1 MSFLF
6 RKPSLKLAV
15 LVLCA
20 LPTAQANTGL
30 APVDC
35 VINPFHVADI
45 SSPVPGVLEELQV
58 ERSAWVERGQA
69 LATMENSVE
78 QATVA
83 LAKKRA
89 EVDSEVQLADVNLQF
104 DQKRQLRIGKLHE
117 RQAVSVE
124 IRDEA
129 DREASLSR
137 WEVQQARDLRDI
149 RQLELRR
156 ARAQL
161 EQKTIR
167 SPLTGYV
174 ASIYRFPGEYV
185 EDQPILRV
193 VQLDPLLVEAV
204 VPMEMFGQIHEGME
218 ADVYPELQQNQSSV
232 ATVINVDPMG
242 DAASRTFGVRLE
254 LDNPDNALPAGLKC
268 EVKFRSVAENTVSP

>member
-204 VPMEMFGQIHEGME
+204 VPMEMFGQIREGME
-218 ADVYPELQQNQSSV
+218 ADVYPELQQNQSRV

-268 EVKFRSVAENTVSP
+268 ELKFRTDAQTTAAP

>member
-1 MSFLF
+1 MVVLHQKRPLWVGFLF
-6 RKPSLKLAV
+6 LFSVSLVHA
-15 LVLCA
+15 A
-20 LPTAQANTGL
+20 STL

-45 SSPVPGVLEELQV
+45 SSPVPGVLEDIEV
-58 ERSAWVERGQA
+58 ERSMWVERGQV

-78 QATVA
+78 RATVA
-83 LAKKRA
+83 LARKRA
-89 EVDSEVQLADVNLQF
+89 EVDSEVQLADVNLLF
-104 DQKRQLRIGKLHE
+104 DEKRQLRIGKLHE

-137 WEVQQARDLRDI
+137 WELQQAQDLREI

-167 SPLTGYV
+167 SPLTGFV

-204 VPMEMFGQIHEGME
+204 VPMEMFGQIKEGME
-218 ADVYPELQQNQSSV
+218 ADVYPELQQGQARV
-232 ATVINVDPMG
+232 ARVINVDPMG

-254 LDNPDNALPAGLKC
+254 LANPEYALPAGLKC
-268 EVKFRSVAENTVSP
+268 ELKFHSAEAAPHTP

>member
-6 RKPSLKLAV
+6 QKSSLKLAAW
-15 LVLCA
+15 LLCA
-20 LPTAQANTGL
+20 LPAAQANTLL

-35 VINPFHVADI
+35 VINPFHIADI
-45 SSPVPGVLEELQV
+45 SSPVPGVLEDIQV
-58 ERSAWVERGQA
+58 ERSAWVERGQV

-218 ADVYPELQQNQSSV
+218 ADVYPELQQNQSRV